1 MVEEKVQY
9 NYQLAL
15 LHLLLVND
23 LNVDLTRLQATIYPS
38 NYTMEQIV
46 VSTKDCN
53 IIKVLD
59 EGKIVGQYT
68 GYTQPLAY
76 TMNYID
82 SETPVI
88 SIELGNADVITQL
101 NSLNE
106 QISAQAETINALS
119 TVVSDVDDAVA
130 MLASVIGGENND

>member
-1 MVEEKVQY
+1 MKTINFNSVSF
-9 NYQLAL
+9 N
-15 LHLLLVND
+15 LVND

-46 VSTKDCN
+46 ASTKDCN
-53 IIKVLD
+53 VIKVLD

-88 SIELGNADVITQL
+88 SIELGNADVITKL
-101 NSLNE
+101 NSLND
-106 QISAQAETINALS
+106 QITAQAETINALS